1 MLLQGLLSGAFSESQ
16 GEGGTSSR
24 MMEIDFTGSV
34 SNIAHLDTLLSA
46 AYTGSLKLSPEN
58 ITGMQYS
65 SFLAH
70 VVST

>member
-1 MLLQGLLSGAFSESQ
+1 
-16 GEGGTSSR
+16 

-65 SFLAH
+65 TEQLFPPEHIMTNVLYCVEQFPIH